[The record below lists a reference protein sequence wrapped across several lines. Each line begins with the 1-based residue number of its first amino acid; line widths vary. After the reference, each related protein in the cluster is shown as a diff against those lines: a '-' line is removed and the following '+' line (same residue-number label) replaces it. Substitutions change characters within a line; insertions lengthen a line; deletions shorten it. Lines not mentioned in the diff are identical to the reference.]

1 MITNEQKNYIDK
13 DLSYYVQT
21 FKRFPVVLEQGMGSR
36 VWDVTGKEY
45 IDALAGIA
53 VNTLGHSHP
62 AIVKALTEQAAKL
75 IHISNFFYSKP
86 QALLAEKLSQIS
98 GMNRV
103 FLTNSGAESVEGA
116 IKFARKFGKDHGKR
130 GVIISMKNCFHGR
143 TMATIATGKKTMQ
156 DGFEPIPTG
165 FIQAELNNIASVE
178 SLITDD
184 VAGIIIEP
192 IQGEGGIRVA
202 DPLFLKQLRELCDK
216 NNIALIFDEVQ
227 CGMGRT
233 GHWFAKDHY
242 GVQPDIMTLAKG
254 LGGGVPIGAVLVNEK
269 VHQSIEYGSHG
280 TTFGGNPLMS
290 TVALAVIDTI
300 EKERLLQQVR
310 DNGAW
315 FKNAL
320 QNMELVGVVEIR
332 GMGLMVGVEFEFET
346 KSLVE
351 EMLKLGVIAN
361 ATAGNVLRM
370 VPPLN
375 ISRDDLRIIVNTI
388 VEAAKNK

>member
-1 MITNEQKNYIDK
+1 MNSKEHQQTIEK
-13 DLSYYVQT
+13 DLNFYIQT
-21 FKRFPVVLEQGMGSR
+21 FKRFPVVLAHGKGSR
-36 VWDVTGKEY
+36 VTDVNGKAY

-62 AIVKALTEQAAKL
+62 AIVKALCDQAAKL
-75 IHISNFFYSKP
+75 IHISNFFLSKP
-86 QALLAEKLSQIS
+86 QALLAEKLMQIS
-98 GMNRV
+98 GMDRV

-116 IKFARKFGKDHGKR
+116 IKFARKHGKDHGKR

-143 TMATIATGKKTMQ
+143 TMATIATGKKSMQ
-156 DGFEPIPTG
+156 DGFEPIPSG
-165 FIQAELNNIASVE
+165 FIQAEFNHIASVE
-178 SLITDD
+178 ALITDE

-202 DPLFLKQLRELCDK
+202 DPLFLKQLRALCDE
-216 NNIALIFDEVQ
+216 NQIVLIFDEVQ

-242 GVQPDIMTLAKG
+242 EVQPDIMTLAKG
-254 LGGGVPIGAVLVNEK
+254 LGGGVPIGAVLVNDK

-300 EKERLLQQVR
+300 EQEHLLKQVR
-310 DNGAW
+310 DNGTW
-315 FKNAL
+315 FKNEL
-320 QNMELVGVVEIR
+320 QNMELPGVVEIR

-375 ISRDDLRIIVNTI
+375 ISRDDLKIIVNTI